1 MTQASPGVSQR
12 SARRHPERPGRDEL
26 RIRERHTL
34 GELVVAS
41 RLSARHPASTMFH
54 GREFGR
60 EPGSVSPGLFD
71 EGELRP
77 VWVDQKT
84 CPKPPFLHAN
94 RMESWH
100 PPRADWHMGGTNR
113 LVQLVDVID
122 TQAAHEIARRRVQG
136 RCWKKLQ
143 LHLTSGQ
150 DHPARVTKLSLK
162 AKSGVERLGSVEIS

>member
-1 MTQASPGVSQR
+1 MTQASLGVSPT
-12 SARRHPERPGRDEL
+12 SPDGGEL
-26 RIRERHTL
+26 RILERHTL
-34 GELVVAS
+34 GELVVAR
-41 RLSARHPASTMFH
+41 RLSACHPASTMFH
-54 GREFGR
+54 GREFVR

-100 PPRADWHMGGTNR
+100 PPRADWHMGSTNR
-113 LVQLVDVID
+113 LVQLVDVSD